1 MKKLFALVLALVML
15 ASFAMAEE
23 GVQDLALGT
32 SGFSV
37 TVPASYAAGEIT
49 AEDTDESQVG
59 YYKSEET
66 TLDFDVYQWVKAEG
80 ETLESIATAEATE
93 FGAEVAATEVN
104 GITVY
109 SYGAQEEFEG
119 TTYQTVS
126 CLMENGD
133 VVSEIVFWLDGEN
146 AVAEADAIMATLTV
160 TGEAS
165 IDEGGTEIV
174 LGTSN
179 LKITTPVAYVQGEIS
194 AEDTDENQ
202 VAYYTS
208 EETLI
213 DFDVYQWAKVEGET
227 AETVA
232 AAEAAEF
239 GAEEY
244 FEGISNSGIVFEGYY
259 ANEEYEG
266 KTYETLTIIT
276 EAGSDFVEIV
286 FWIDGENIEEAE
298 LVVTSIVASLSA
310 I

>member
-133 VVSEIVFWLDGEN
+133 VVAEIVFWLDGEN